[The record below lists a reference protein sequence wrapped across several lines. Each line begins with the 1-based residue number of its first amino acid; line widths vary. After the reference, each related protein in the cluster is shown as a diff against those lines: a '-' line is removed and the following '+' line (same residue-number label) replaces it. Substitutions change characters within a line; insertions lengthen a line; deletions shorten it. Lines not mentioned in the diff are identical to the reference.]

1 VIPTP
6 SHDIARSATPDGAI
20 LFDARRF
27 PQAGAQLLDPA
38 HWPGAQPGNAS
49 GGRGAVWFVRGP
61 FGQGVLRHYRRGG
74 LVGRVNRDR
83 YWWHGEDRTRS
94 FREFRLL
101 HELARRGLRV
111 PQPLAAGYARDGLSY
126 RADLLT
132 ALVPNT
138 RTLAQ
143 RLAADFPSLSTWDR
157 LGATLGRFHAEG
169 VFHAD
174 LNAHNV
180 LIDPQHDAW
189 LIDFDRGE
197 LRAPARAWQ
206 RANLQRLQRSL
217 HKLGAP
223 SHERFAAAWDAL
235 VQGYAHSQAAVS
247 AAGAT

>member
-1 VIPTP
+1 MP
-6 SHDIARSATPDGAI
+6 SHDIARRATRHGAI

-27 PQAGAQLLDPA
+27 AQAGAESFDPA
-38 HWPGAQPGNAS
+38 HWPGATAGNGD
-49 GGRGAVWFVRGP
+49 GGRGAVWYVRGA
-61 FGQGVLRHYRRGG
+61 FGHGVLRHYRRGG

-83 YWWHGEDRTRS
+83 YLWQGEDDTRS

-101 HELARRGLRV
+101 HELAGRGLRV
-111 PQPLAAGYARDGLSY
+111 PQPLAAGYTRDGLFY

-132 ALVPNT
+132 AMVPMT
-138 RTLAQ
+138 KTLAQ
-143 RLAADFPSLSTWDR
+143 RIAGDFPSPSTWER

-180 LIDPQHDAW
+180 LIDHQHDVW

-197 LRAPARAWQ
+197 LRTPDRAWQ

-223 SHERFAAAWDAL
+223 SHARFAEAWGAL
-235 VQGYAHSQAAVS
+235 VRGYAQSQAAVS
-247 AAGAT
+247 PAEAT

>member
-1 VIPTP
+1 MP
-6 SHDIARSATPDGAI
+6 SHDIARIATPDGAI
-20 LFDARRF
+20 LFDARRLS
-27 PQAGAQLLDPA
+27 QAGADLLDPA
-38 HWPGAQPGNAS
+38 HWPGAQPGNDS

-61 FGQGVLRHYRRGG
+61 FGQGALRHYRRGG
-74 LVGRVNRDR
+74 LVGRVNHDR
-83 YWWHGEDRTRS
+83 YWWHGEDDTRS

-111 PQPLAAGYARDGLSY
+111 PQPLAAGYARDGLFY

-132 ALVPNT
+132 AMVPST
-138 RTLAQ
+138 KTLAQ
-143 RLAADFPSLSTWDR
+143 RIAGDFPSLSTWDR

-174 LNAHNV
+174 LNAHNI
-180 LIDPQHDAW
+180 LIDHQHDVW

-197 LRAPARAWQ
+197 LRSPDRAWQ

-223 SHERFAAAWDAL
+223 SHERFAKSWDAL
-235 VQGYAHSQAAVS
+235 VQGYAQSQAAVS
-247 AAGAT
+247 PEGAT